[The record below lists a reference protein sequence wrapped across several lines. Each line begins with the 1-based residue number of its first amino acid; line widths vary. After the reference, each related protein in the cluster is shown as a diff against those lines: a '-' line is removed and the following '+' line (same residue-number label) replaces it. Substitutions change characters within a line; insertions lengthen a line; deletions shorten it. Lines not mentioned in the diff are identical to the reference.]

1 MAVGR
6 GSTGLCTI
14 YDIRRQSRQQCEAK
28 GLNMHGRR
36 RGCDYVGVCSNTREG
51 AKWICR
57 VSSMQA
63 IIPMRV
69 TGSDSGDYSPMYDNY
84 LLDEDI
90 AVT

>member
-1 MAVGR
+1 
-6 GSTGLCTI
+6 
-14 YDIRRQSRQQCEAK
+14 
-28 GLNMHGRR
+28 
-36 RGCDYVGVCSNTREG
+36 
-51 AKWICR
+51 
-57 VSSMQA
+57 MQA